1 MTGSTVTH
9 RAWWG
14 VVHVVFLLSM
24 GPAVASAETVLDHG
38 GVCDG
43 VADDRAAFLAMLA
56 DRGEIVVPAHRRCRL
71 GRDVVIR
78 RAAARVRCQP
88 GGGILLDGS
97 FEEAGILIAG
107 AAGVE
112 IEGCRFDLAKRT
124 AVPAIASDDLCGLAA
139 GTCRGGSNDGGS
151 CGRPAECP
159 EGVCETGTEADGRCR
174 GGERDGARCSAS
186 ADCAGDG
193 AICEH
198 LNSCWSQRGA
208 DVVDNEIANLPDAAF
223 AAIRIHGAT
232 EGPAARIHG
241 NRIECPPGAEAALT
255 GIVASSGTV
264 SDNVI
269 RECPVGIRAEPLN
282 AAAFVRGN
290 TVLVSGRFGGATG
303 ISARESL
310 TSTASVSGNHV
321 RMAAPG
327 GVGIVSD
334 QGTVDGNSVLLRA
347 DDTIGIVAAGL
358 VSANRIRP
366 AKGSKPSRAVGIA
379 TVDGFGTVEAN
390 TIAGLAWGIVPRG
403 GGRGN
408 STRAG
413 PGQINKR
420 VVGNEITST
429 TSGIVAITGWH
440 LVGNTVNWIPSP
452 EDPGGTA
459 AAIWIGDPRT
469 DDFAQHGCT
478 EHSLI
483 SSNNLHTDQDDV
495 FLVAVTP
502 VGMRCRASMR
512 PCRASDGGPDVCH
525 DAAEDRCEPVRCE
538 GIDIVANQFIRRAAG
553 PASIDLGRGTPSRPI
568 YGSQGPLVGIVGI
581 TGNMALT
588 PGAEGFVAF
597 SDDPSRY
604 AIGSFDIADNTVRGT
619 RVVGPTPP

>member
-1 MTGSTVTH
+1 MTGGAVTH

-14 VVHVVFLLSM
+14 VVRVVLLL
-24 GPAVASAETVLDHG
+24 GVGTAVASAATVLDHG

-43 VADDRAAFLAMLA
+43 AADDRPAFLAMLA

-78 RAAARVRCQP
+78 RDAARVRCEP

-107 AAGVE
+107 ATGVE
-112 IEGCRFDLAKRT
+112 IEGCRFDLGGRT
-124 AVPAIASDDLCGLAA
+124 AVPAIASDDLCGLAV
-139 GTCRGGSNDGGS
+139 GTCRGGSKNGDS

-159 EGVCETGTEADGRCR
+159 EGVCEAGAEADGRCR
-174 GGERDGARCSAS
+174 GGEREGGRCSSS
-186 ADCAGDG
+186 ADCAGEG

-208 DVVDNEIANLPDAAF
+208 DVVDNEIVNLPDAAF
-223 AAIRIHGAT
+223 AAIRILGAT

-241 NRIECPPGAEAALT
+241 NRIECPPEAGAELT

-290 TVLVSGRFGGATG
+290 TVLVSGRFGAATG
-303 ISARESL
+303 ISVREGL
-310 TSTASVSGNHV
+310 TSTAAVSGNHV
-321 RMAAPG
+321 RMAALG
-327 GVGIVSD
+327 GVGIEAD
-334 QGTVDGNSVLLRA
+334 RGTVDGNSVLLSA

-403 GGRGN
+403 GGPGT

-413 PGQINKR
+413 PGRINKR

-429 TSGIVAITGWH
+429 ASGIVAITGWH
-440 LVGNTVNWIPSP
+440 LVGNTINWIPSP
-452 EDPGGTA
+452 EEPAGRA

-469 DDFAQHGCT
+469 DDFGQHGCT

-483 SSNNLHTDQDDV
+483 SSNNLHTDQEDV

-502 VGMRCRASMR
+502 VGMRCRESMR
-512 PCRASDGGPDVCH
+512 PCREADGGPGVCE
-525 DAAEDRCEPVRCE
+525 DATRDRCEPVRCE
-538 GIDIVANQFIRRAAG
+538 GIHIVANQFIRRAGG
-553 PASIDLGRGTPSRPI
+553 PAGVDLGRGTRSRPI
-568 YGSQGPLVGIVGI
+568 YGSEGPLVGFVGI
-581 TGNMALT
+581 TDNMALT

-597 SDDPSRY
+597 SDDASRY
-604 AIGSFDIADNTVRGT
+604 TIGSFDIANNIVRGP
-619 RVVGPTPP
+619 RVVGPIPR